1 MEKTMDDDKSILE
14 KFTNIVKAAAESIA
28 HPTAGTPMEMPL
40 NESGFAI
47 THLRSTPKVKKK
59 APAGKALGKIT
70 KKSSKKPKSSAGR
83 KAAANKN
90 KKTAKKVA
98 KKNKAKR

>member
-1 MEKTMDDDKSILE
+1 MEETMDDDKSILE
-14 KFTNIVKAAAESIA
+14 KFTNIVKAAVESIA

-47 THLRSTPKVKKK
+47 THLKSAPKVKKK
-59 APAGKALGKIT
+59 APAKKAPRKIK
-70 KKSSKKPKSSAGR
+70 KKSSKKPKSSARR
-83 KAAANKN
+83 KPVAN